1 MERRLNTKF
10 EDYITSF
17 KNGIRD
23 KINELKIN
31 ETDKTN
37 ELMGFIYDYQRLVF
51 HKDDICK
58 RKRVKNTVPVLNRC
72 SAKRASG
79 EQCTRRRKDD
89 SEYCGTHVKGT
100 PHGLANDTQHPENIT
115 RKLEVMAQEIGG
127 IVYYIDNY
135 NNVYNT
141 EDIMNE
147 KQDPGIIAQYIKQN
161 NTYSIPELGI

>member
-23 KINELKIN
+23 KINELGIN
-31 ETDKTN
+31 EVDKTN
-37 ELMGFIYDYQRLVF
+37 ELMGFIYDYERLVF

-58 RKRVKNTVPVLNRC
+58 RKRVKNTVPVINRC
-72 SAKRASG
+72 SAKRANG
-79 EQCTRRRKDD
+79 EQCTRRRKDNL
-89 SEYCGTHVKGT
+89 EYCGTHVKGT
-100 PHGLANDTQHPENIT
+100 PHGLASDAQLPENLT
-115 RKLEVMAQEIGG
+115 HKVEVIAQEIGG

-147 KQDPGIIAQYIKQN
+147 KQNPGIVAQYIKQN
-161 NTYSIPELGI
+161 NTYSIPELGV